1 VTDVTDVTDVTR
13 AERRRRTKRTRI
25 VAAVVVVLL
34 VAVGVGVF
42 ALASGGDSSESVAPS
57 SSSSSTTSTAR
68 RVAAPNVFADQGDH
82 VYRTVSVNGGDI
94 PVYSA
99 PDPAVPPVQ
108 TLSRRTEYLIP
119 RTLLAFNTH
128 ADWVQVYLPTRP
140 NSSTGW
146 VKTSDVR
153 MGTQPLEWAVKVDLA
168 NYRVTVL
175 RNGVVDYEADAAIGS
190 PEYPTPTGIFYI
202 TDPLDLR
209 DQPGTGY
216 GAYALGLSGHSDVL
230 TDFAGSDGQIALHG
244 TDNPGDIGQA
254 ISHGCVRLQND
265 DIIRL
270 SELPLG
276 TPVFI
281 T

>member
-1 VTDVTDVTDVTR
+1 MAEPSR
-13 AERRRRTKRTRI
+13 ADRRRHTTRLRI

-34 VAVGVGVF
+34 IAAGVGIF
-42 ALASGGDSSESVAPS
+42 AATQGGDDDAKTAQPS
-57 SSSSSTTSTAR
+57 SSSSVER
-68 RVAAPNVFADQGDH
+68 GNGPNVFADLGNQTF
-82 VYRTVSVNGGDI
+82 RTVSVNGKDI
-94 PVYSA
+94 PVYPA
-99 PDPAVPPVQ
+99 PDANAAPVE
-108 TLSRRTEYLIP
+108 TLTRRTEYQIP
-119 RTLLAFNTH
+119 RTLLAFNSY

-146 VKTSDVR
+146 VKTADVKVAD
-153 MGTQPLEWAVKVDLA
+153 QPLEWAVKVDLA

-175 RNGVVDYEADAAIGS
+175 HNGAIDFEADAAIGS
-190 PEYPTPTGIFYI
+190 PEYPTPTGTFYI

-209 DQPGTGY
+209 NQPGTGY

-244 TDNPGDIGQA
+244 TDNPGDVGQA
-254 ISHGCVRLQND
+254 ISHGCVRLKND
-265 DIIRL
+265 DILRL

-281 T
+281 S